1 MSGLVYAIVLL
12 GCSDGG
18 DNCQPVTVAPVEF
31 AQRETCMANIEP
43 ALASDTAMRADFPT
57 IVAKCEAR
65 ASRMRGAQLM
75 QRGRKM
81 MRQAR

>member
-1 MSGLVYAIVLL
+1 MSGLVYAIVLV

-18 DNCQPVTVAPVEF
+18 DNCQPVDFAPVEF
-31 AQRETCMANIEP
+31 SQRELCMANIEP

-57 IVAKCEAR
+57 VIAKCEAR
-65 ASRMRGAQLM
+65 ASRKRGAQLM
-75 QRGRKM
+75 QSGRNM